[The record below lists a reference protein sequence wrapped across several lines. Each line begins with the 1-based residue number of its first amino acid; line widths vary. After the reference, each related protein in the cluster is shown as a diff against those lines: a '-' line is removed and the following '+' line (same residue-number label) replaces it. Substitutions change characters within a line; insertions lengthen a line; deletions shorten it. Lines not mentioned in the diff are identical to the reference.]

1 MNLFCFSPFRRL
13 YPPLTRYLGLW
24 QGNYKFETGKKG
36 KYTEEEIELLSRKW
50 WEYWKNYWRLRGT
63 RDALPKDFACEVTI
77 PVDKEAPQGNW

>member
-36 KYTEEEIELLSRKW
+36 KGKIHGRRNRAAVKKVVGILEKLLAFK
-50 WEYWKNYWRLRGT
+50 
-63 RDALPKDFACEVTI
+63 RDA
-77 PVDKEAPQGNW
+77 